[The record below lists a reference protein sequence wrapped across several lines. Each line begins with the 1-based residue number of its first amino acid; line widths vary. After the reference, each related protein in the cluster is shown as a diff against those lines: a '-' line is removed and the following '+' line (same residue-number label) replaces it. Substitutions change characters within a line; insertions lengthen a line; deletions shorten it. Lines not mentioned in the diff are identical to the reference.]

1 MNRTGRRFGAL
12 LGTTAV
18 AAGLLLAPTA
28 AIAAP
33 APMEDATAACQ
44 VETASLSW
52 GMKESFR
59 QYITG
64 AIANG
69 SWDTYGEVR
78 YVDPELSE
86 TGAVQAGTDLF
97 QWAGGT
103 GEVDSSLASGM
114 IGFLGGVHFSGHD
127 GGLELNIANPGIEF
141 DGAGTGYLLL
151 EVSEAPVGT
160 AGTQVRA
167 AKLDL
172 ADRVSASGQ
181 ALSIAGAPVRLTSE
195 GAAAFNGDTDRGTYV
210 AGQEMDPVFLDA
222 TVSGCALGEV
232 VAADIT
238 ADAPGE
244 GGEVTATP
252 ISAEGAES
260 QVPWLPIVIGGVALV
275 VIVVAAG
282 LLFAGRKRPAAPAV
296 PAAGAE
302 PDAQGD
308 SPSNP

>member
-1 MNRTGRRFGAL
+1 MLRIDRRIGAVLGATALCATAL
-12 LGTTAV
+12 LT
-18 AAGLLLAPTA
+18 PTGA
-28 AIAAP
+28 QALPAP
-33 APMEDATAACQ
+33 AEEVTVTSCTVDTAT
-44 VETASLSW
+44 LNW
-52 GMKESFR
+52 GLRESFR

-114 IGFLGGVHFSGHD
+114 IGFLGGVHFIGHE

-141 DGAGTGYLLL
+141 DGVDAAYLLL
-151 EVSEAPVGT
+151 EVSEAPAGT

-181 ALSIAGAPVRLTSE
+181 ALSIAGAPVRLTAE
-195 GAAAFNGDTDRGTYV
+195 GAAAFNGDSGRGTYV
-210 AGQEMDPVFLDA
+210 AGQEMDPIFLDA
-222 TVSGCALGEV
+222 TVSGCELGEM
-232 VAADIT
+232 VAADIA
-238 ADAPGE
+238 ADAEGE

-252 ISAEGAES
+252 ISAEGAEP

-282 LLFAGRKRPAAPAV
+282 LLFAGRRRPVAPT
-296 PAAGAE
+296 AGAE

>member
-64 AIANG
+64 AIAHG
-69 SWDTYGEVR
+69 SWETYGAAQ
-78 YVDPELSE
+78 YVEPELSD
-86 TGAVQAGTDLF
+86 TGAVQAGSDLF
-97 QWAGGT
+97 AWNEGT
-103 GEVDSSLASGM
+103 GSIDPALASGV
-114 IGFLGGVHFSGHD
+114 IAFVGGVHFIGHE

-141 DGAGTGYLLL
+141 DGVDAAYLLL
-151 EVSEAPVGT
+151 EVSEAPAGT

-181 ALSIAGAPVRLTSE
+181 ALSIAGAPVRLTAE
-195 GAAAFNGDTDRGTYV
+195 GAAAFNGDSGRGTYV
-210 AGQEMDPVFLDA
+210 AGQEMDPIFRDA
-222 TVSGCALGEV
+222 TVSGCELGEM
-232 VAADIT
+232 VAADIP
-238 ADAPGE
+238 ADAEGE

-252 ISAEGAES
+252 ISAEGAEP

-282 LLFAGRKRPAAPAV
+282 LLFAGRKRPVAPT
-296 PAAGAE
+296 AGAE

-308 SPSNP
+308 STSNP